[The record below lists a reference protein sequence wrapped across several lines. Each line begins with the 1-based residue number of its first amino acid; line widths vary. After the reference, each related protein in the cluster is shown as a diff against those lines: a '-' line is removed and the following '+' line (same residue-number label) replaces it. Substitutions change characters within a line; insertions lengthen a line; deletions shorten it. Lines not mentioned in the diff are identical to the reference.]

1 MELKMSNQS
10 TARYLAAHKFFS
22 GLSDDVLKF
31 LCEHSS
37 ACEIK
42 KGQILFRQ
50 GENAD
55 KFYVVRNGRISIQMP
70 AIMGPN
76 LEIQTLGEDQVL
88 GWSWLISPYKW
99 SFQAIAEEDSEL
111 LMFDGKTILAR
122 CEQEPKFGY
131 ELLKKFA
138 ALMSIRLDAARQ
150 KMMDEWNPAGFA

>member
-1 MELKMSNQS
+1 MSNQS
-10 TARYLAAHKFFS
+10 TTEYLSVHEFFS
-22 GLSDDVLKF
+22 EFSDDVLKF
-31 LCEHSS
+31 LCECSS
-37 ACEIK
+37 TSEIK

-55 KFYVVRNGRISIQMP
+55 KFYVIRNGRISIEMP
-70 AIMGPN
+70 AIMGPT
-76 LEIQTLGEDQVL
+76 LEIQTLDKDQVL

-99 SFQAIAEEDSEL
+99 NFQTRAEEDSEL
-111 LMFDGKTILAR
+111 LQFDGAALLAR

-138 ALMSIRLDAARQ
+138 GLMSVRLNAARQ

>member
-1 MELKMSNQS
+1 MSNPS
-10 TARYLAAHKFFS
+10 TTEYLSAHEFFS
-22 GLSDDVLKF
+22 EFSDDVLKF
-31 LCEHSS
+31 LCECSS
-37 ACEIK
+37 TREIK

-70 AIMGPN
+70 AIMGPA
-76 LEIQTLGEDQVL
+76 LEIQTLGKDQVL

-99 SFQAIAEEDSEL
+99 NFQTKAEEDSEL
-111 LMFDGKTILAR
+111 LQFDGAAILTR
-122 CEQEPKFGY
+122 CEKEPKFGY

-138 ALMSIRLDAARQ
+138 GLMSVRLNAARQ